1 MDEKIQIEHVIFSIR
16 KTGVL
21 LPERQTSRIVSVS
34 LLLLASLLLLVV
46 VSGRLLDVFSN
57 LEEGNKKSVGKG

>member
-16 KTGVL
+16 KMEVS

-34 LLLLASLLLLVV
+34 LLLLASLRLPVV
-46 VSGRLLDVFSN
+46 VWGRLLDVFTN
-57 LEEGNKKSVGKG
+57 HEEGNKVSVGKG